1 MEEEIDDEADEDE
14 DDEETKAL
22 SAELAEY
29 RRRNSSFDY
38 VHVGC
43 SLDKIVDHIN
53 VNAGVES
60 FKVSRAFMFQY
71 PCILSERTNYSLLS
85 FRTNYDDG
93 PLPTVDDI
101 MKLHQY
107 LGVEYP

>member
-1 MEEEIDDEADEDE
+1 MEEEIDDEADD

-43 SLDKIVDHIN
+43 SLDKIIDHIN
-53 VNAGVES
+53 ANAGVES

-71 PCILSERTNYSLLS
+71 PCELFIA
-85 FRTNYDDG
+85 F
-93 PLPTVDDI
+93 LPNQ
-101 MKLHQY
+101 L
-107 LGVEYP
+107 